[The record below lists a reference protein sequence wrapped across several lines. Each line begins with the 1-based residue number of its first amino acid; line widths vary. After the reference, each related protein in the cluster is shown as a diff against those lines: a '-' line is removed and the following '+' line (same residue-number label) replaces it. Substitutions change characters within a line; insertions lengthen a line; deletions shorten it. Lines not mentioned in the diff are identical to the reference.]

1 MATGLIGAV
10 GVVGTV
16 SAIFFLNS
24 QNQNAGV
31 TVQGL
36 TRIAIPEKLPKVDQ
50 NINPDERTPPEL
62 SEKNKVSFIKR
73 QETRIDAI
81 QKSPNSVIDQIPAS
95 RESVEEEYPVEGVYW
110 SSPIEM
116 EVHTQ
121 AKSEKPHKDSK
132 FKELTPSKRT
142 VKPLWRVNSINTE
155 DLRPGPQIAIVID
168 DAGVD
173 KLSTKHAIELSGPL
187 TISFL
192 TYATKLNEQVKK
204 AKSAGHEIMAHVPM
218 EPFNKTLNPGPN
230 FLRVDDSD
238 EEIRKNIKLA
248 LTKVPESV
256 GINNHMGSRFTS
268 NVRGVSLIMEELSLR
283 GLLFL
288 DSRTSEKTVVPKL
301 ARKYHVPYVT
311 RNVFLD
317 HEPSLE
323 FILAQLEVLEKLAK
337 KQGYAVAIGHPRATT
352 ISALSQWLPV
362 IAEKGLNLV
371 PISVI
376 MAKRI
381 GIPRNLIKLTAK

>member
-1 MATGLIGAV
+1 MVTGLIGAV

-16 SAIFFLNS
+16 SAIFILNS

-50 NINPDERTPPEL
+50 NINPDEPKPPEI
-62 SEKNKVSFIKR
+62 SEKIKVSSIKR
-73 QETRIDAI
+73 EETRIDAI
-81 QKSPNSVIDQIPAS
+81 QKSPNSVIHQIPAS
-95 RESVEEEYPVEGVYW
+95 RESVDEEYPVEGVYW

-121 AKSEKPHKDSK
+121 AKAKKPLKDVKSVEFTASRK
-132 FKELTPSKRT
+132 IF
-142 VKPLWRVNSINTE
+142 KPLWRINSINTE

-192 TYATKLNEQVKK
+192 TYATKLNEQVQD

-230 FLRVDDSD
+230 FLRVDDPD
-238 EEIRKNIKLA
+238 EEIRKNIRLA

-268 NVRGVSLIMEELSLR
+268 NIRGVSLIMEELSLR

-301 ARKYHVPYVT
+301 ARKYHVPYVS

-352 ISALSQWLPV
+352 ISALSQWLPL

-376 MAKRI
+376 MAKRV
-381 GIPRNLIKLTAK
+381 GIPRNLIKLSAK

>member
-1 MATGLIGAV
+1 MASGLIAGA
-10 GVVGTV
+10 GVIGTI
-16 SAIFFLNS
+16 SAIYFLNS
-24 QNQNAGV
+24 QNQNAGI
-31 TVQGL
+31 TVQGH
-36 TRIAIPEKLPKVDQ
+36 TRITIPEKLPKDDQ
-50 NINPDERTPPEL
+50 KITPDEVRLPEP
-62 SEKNKVSFIKR
+62 SEKNKTSFVRGEK
-73 QETRIDAI
+73 TRINAV
-81 QKSPNSVIDQIPAS
+81 QKTLNSVIDEVPVS
-95 RESVEEEYPVEGVYW
+95 RESVDQEYPVEGVYW
-110 SSPIEM
+110 SSPMEM
-116 EVHTQ
+116 EILTEE
-121 AKSEKPHKDSK
+121 KSEKPHKDNK
-132 FKELTPSKRT
+132 FKEFTGQNRT
-142 VKPLWRVNSINTE
+142 VRPLWRINSVNTE
-155 DLRPGPQIAIVID
+155 NLRPGPQIAIVID

-173 KLSTKHAIELSGPL
+173 KLGTKHAIELAGPL

-192 TYATKLNEQVKK
+192 TYATKLNEQVQN
-204 AKSAGHEIMAHVPM
+204 AISAGHEIMAHVPM
-218 EPFNKTLNPGPN
+218 EPFNKRLNPGPN

-238 EEIRKNIKLA
+238 EEIRKNFKLA

-268 NVRGVSLIMEELSLR
+268 NIRGVSLIMEELRLS

-288 DSRTSEKTVVPKL
+288 DSRTSEQTVIPKL

-352 ISALSQWLPV
+352 ISALSQWLPA

-381 GIPRNLIKLTAK
+381 GIPGNLIKLTTK